1 MTPNQFRTAIK
12 SLGLSQ
18 PKAGR
23 LLGAKGERT
32 PRRWASGE
40 IPVPAAAAALLRMLL
55 AGTITIKDVEAAHD
69 RH

>member
-1 MTPNQFRTAIK
+1 MTPNQFRSAIK

-40 IPVPAAAAALLRMLL
+40 TDIPELAAATLRLLLEGKL
-55 AGTITIKDVEAAHD
+55 TIRDLEAAKH
-69 RH
+69 

>member
-1 MTPNQFRTAIK
+1 MTPNQFRSAIK

-18 PKAGR
+18 PQAGR

-40 IPVPAAAAALLRMLL
+40 IPVPTAVVVILRALLDVKL
-55 AGTITIKDVEAAHD
+55 TIKDVEQAHD
-69 RH
+69 

>member
-1 MTPNQFRTAIK
+1 MTPNQFRSAIK

-40 IPVPAAAAALLRMLL
+40 IPVPAAAAAILRLLL
-55 AGTITIKDVEAAHD
+55 AGKLTLEDVKRAHD
-69 RH
+69 H